1 MSIGEFS
8 TKDVITALGGETVF
22 DAAKLM
28 LDKGVGSIV
37 VVDLDKKPIGMV
49 TDRDIAVK
57 VVAQGKDPKFTLL
70 KEIMSK
76 DTVVLSQDRGFFETT
91 KIMSGTGIRRI
102 PIVDHDGKLTGI
114 ICLDDLIMVFA
125 EELANIAGT
134 IAYGTSLPEER
145 RKVAVG

>member
-8 TKDVITALGGETVF
+8 TKDVITALGGETAL
-22 DAAKLM
+22 DATKLM

-37 VVDLDKKPIGMV
+37 VVDLDKKSIGMV

-91 KIMSGTGIRRI
+91 KIMSETGIRRI
-102 PIVDHDGKLTGI
+102 PVVDHDGKLTGI
-114 ICLDDLIMVFA
+114 ICLDDLIMVFG
-125 EELANIAGT
+125 EELANIAGA
-134 IAYGTSLPEER
+134 IAYGTSR
-145 RKVAVG
+145 VKGGKVAVG